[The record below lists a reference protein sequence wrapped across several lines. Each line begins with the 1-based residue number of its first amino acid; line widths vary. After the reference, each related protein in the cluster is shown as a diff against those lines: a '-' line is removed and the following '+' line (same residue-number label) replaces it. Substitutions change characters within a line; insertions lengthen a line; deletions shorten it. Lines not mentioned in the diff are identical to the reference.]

1 MIVKSGFI
9 KGLHLDSKH
18 ELLNARSSLMVLEL
32 FKALDWNSCKKLDD
46 IQFQSFMN
54 VSTDLKTSEIYK
66 IFDLLDL
73 DGSGSVEFDEVA
85 LHLHLHHF
93 LEILTAR
100 LTTLV

>member
-1 MIVKSGFI
+1 MIVKSSFI

-54 VSTDLKTSEIYK
+54 VSTDLKNSEIYK

-73 DGSGSVEFDEVA
+73 DGSGSVEFDEVG
-85 LHLHLHHF
+85 F
-93 LEILTAR
+93 P
-100 LTTLV
+100 LVSMAIPCL